1 MILGARI
8 CKNKACKYPKWVLA
22 FTFQG
27 IKCIFLRYVNV
38 QNPMIIMINERLTLI
53 SSLSG

>member
-22 FTFQG
+22 FNFQG
-27 IKCIFLRYVNV
+27 IKCIFQSYVNV
-38 QNPMIIMINERLTLI
+38 QNPMIVMINERL
-53 SSLSG
+53 SD